1 MPDVPFIVTLLGVIG
16 GVLFFGRFYV
26 QWIISEFRKEP
37 VIPMAFWY
45 MSIVGSVLLFP
56 YAFARVSPGG
66 TLGLC
71 FNTVVYARNLV
82 HRWREQGVLTRR
94 RNIAIHTLAGALAV
108 VGTILTLV
116 TWKRDHSVNPEF
128 WVWSGLWAAGQAA
141 VALRF
146 LFQWVVTELNRKSI
160 VPRVFWYLSL
170 TAAALHAVYFFH
182 RGDTILTVGTLVD
195 VFVYFRNLALGRRK
209 PAANAGGVA

>member
-1 MPDVPFIVTLLGVIG
+1 MTDAPFIVTLLGVIG
-16 GVLFFGRFYV
+16 GILFFGRFYV
-26 QWIISEFRKEP
+26 QWIVSEFRKES

-45 MSIVGSVLLFP
+45 MSIAGSVLLFP

-71 FNTVVYARNLV
+71 FNMVVYARNLV
-82 HRWREQGVLTRR
+82 HRWREQGILTRR
-94 RNIAIHTLAGALAV
+94 KSIAIHTLAGVLV
-108 VGTILTLV
+108 TVGTVLTIV

-128 WVWSGLWAAGQAA
+128 WVWSGIWAAGQGL

-146 LFQWVVTELNRKSI
+146 LCQWMVTEINRKSI
-160 VPRVFWYLSL
+160 VPRAFWYLSL
-170 TAAALHAVYFFH
+170 SAAVFHSVYFFH

-195 VFVYFRNLALGRRK
+195 VFVYCRNLALSK
-209 PAANAGGVA
+209 PKASPSPDKAS